1 MSQEKKKRKKLWML
15 LLILSILLLGIAI
28 GVAVF
33 LFWPEEKMNF
43 YKPDATTAP
52 ITQQVTEHP
61 EESASTGETAPSS
74 APTTAENPID
84 FDALQELNPDIYAWI
99 KVPNTEIDYPIVQ
112 SSADKE
118 ENFYLHR
125 NPEGNYEFR
134 GSIFTQR
141 LNAKDFSDPVTV
153 IYGHNMLDGSMFS
166 TLHNFRDETFFAEN
180 ELFYIYTPGHI
191 LTYEIVSAY
200 KYDSRHI
207 LNSFD
212 FSQEKVFQ
220 EYIDFML
227 APQSMIS
234 AVREDVTVTT
244 ADRIVTLST
253 CIDYGTSRYL
263 VQGVL
268 INDESTN

>member
-1 MSQEKKKRKKLWML
+1 MSQEKRKRKKLWLL
-15 LLILSILLLGIAI
+15 LLILSILLLGVAI

-33 LFWPEEKMNF
+33 LFWPEEKINF
-43 YKPDATTAP
+43 YKPDATTP
-52 ITQQVTEHP
+52 TTEQA
-61 EESASTGETAPSS
+61 SANTNELPSS
-74 APTTAENPID
+74 EEVSTSSEPELAENPID
-84 FDALQELNPDIYAWI
+84 FDALQEVNSDIYAWI
-99 KVPNTEIDYPIVQ
+99 NVPNTEIDYPIVQ
-112 SSADKE
+112 SPADKE
-118 ENFYLHR
+118 ENFYLRR
-125 NPEGNYEFR
+125 NLSGNYEFR
-134 GSIFTQR
+134 GTLYTQR

-153 IYGHNMLDGSMFS
+153 IYGHDMLDGTMFG
-166 TLHNFRDETFFAEN
+166 TLHYFRDKTFFAEN

-191 LTYEIVSAY
+191 LTYKIVSAY

-227 APQSMIS
+227 SPQSMIA

-244 ADRIVTLST
+244 DDRIVTLST
-253 CIDYGTSRYL
+253 CIDYGLSRYL

-268 INDESTN
+268 IDDEPTA